1 MSQAVGVGIE
11 LAIAQCPVPV
21 DDCDRF
27 RVSSCPGFEQLVH
40 AAIRVARNI
49 GVVPSLD
56 QLASLRVVEYRD
68 VVDALRR
75 VCDYAS
81 KQYLETFCQCLYCGG
96 VEQIGAVLEGAAK
109 LLFASDDRQ
118 Q

>member
-11 LAIAQCPVPV
+11 LAIAQCPVPSTTAI
-21 DDCDRF
+21 D
-27 RVSSCPGFEQLVH
+27 SGSAAAGFEQLVH